1 MEFLYNIIL
10 INKICW
16 LPHPFKGR
24 GKYFIRQNRVFSLL
38 QKRSRYFFPLLS
50 NLKGRLAP
58 SLLFSSKINKCL
70 GEEVSSTG
78 DSNSSGW
85 RRKEKRRRRS
95 DSTLESNFHLS
106 ASDAPLPPSSS
117 FSSTMLHLTIQGGD
131 ESPSV
136 HWRLELLCKIELI
149 L

>member
-38 QKRSRYFFPLLS
+38 QKRSRYLFPLLS
-50 NLKGRLAP
+50 NLKGRFAP

-95 DSTLESNFHLS
+95 DSTLECNFHLS
-106 ASDAPLPPSSS
+106 ASDAPLPPSRLLL
-117 FSSTMLHLTIQGGD
+117 FFYNAAFDDTGWRRI
-131 ESPSV
+131 SV
-136 HWRLELLCKIELI
+136 CALATRASLQN
-149 L
+149 